1 MVLPLQQCLFLSS
14 PYFIPSRRQ
23 SAFCMPPKEW
33 CVELRKSIFFFFHPR
48 ASLCLRVATNA
59 LPLSNMVKDREASG
73 SETKRVTQQR
83 HNSQNLFSHARGAE
97 LYPLINIRFQTN
109 ILSESSGAPPASSC
123 RPPRVPSACSGKP
136 PLFGG
141 RRSSPPGWGE
151 LWVAGW
157 GWFVFP
163 VLLLSSLLPLKDTHP
178 HPQLRTFFH
187 DNVNQECSGD
197 EIKCLTADYL
207 GKPELT
213 RMLVCWKSFVCPTF
227 NHVFELLEKNLL
239 GHFSPWRARRS
250 LRARWTWRTR
260 WTRLMEEA
268 HTQNVAIHYT
278 STCVFNYRPSGFLIP
293 KWQNITHIYVVQTI
307 WTLRKAPFLGVKTAR
322 HTASTAFTRGR
333 LRLRHFPGKLSTG
346 LLTKSIHEPSGSTLW
361 LSETCSTN
369 RARK

>member
-33 CVELRKSIFFFFHPR
+33 CVELRKSIFFFHPR
-48 ASLCLRVATNA
+48 ASLCLRVAMNA
-59 LPLSNMVKDREASG
+59 LPLSNMVKDREANG
-73 SETKRVTQQR
+73 SETKLVTQQR
-83 HNSQNLFSHARGAE
+83 HNSQNFFSHARGAE

-178 HPQLRTFFH
+178 HLRTFFH
-187 DNVNQECSGD
+187 DNVNQECSEN
-197 EIKCLTADYL
+197 EITVGYL
-207 GKPELT
+207 GKTELT
-213 RMLVCWKSFVCPTF
+213 WMVLCWKSFVWPTF
-227 NHVFELLEKNLL
+227 NHLFELLEKNLL

-250 LRARWTWRTR
+250 LWARWTWRTR
-260 WTRLMEEA
+260 WARLMEEA
-268 HTQNVAIHYT
+268 HTKCCHILYLHLKIIMQEKNVRSIIVLWAFWFQND
-278 STCVFNYRPSGFLIP
+278 S
-293 KWQNITHIYVVQTI
+293 QNITSRYS
-307 WTLRKAPFLGVKTAR
+307 AN
-322 HTASTAFTRGR
+322 
-333 LRLRHFPGKLSTG
+333 
-346 LLTKSIHEPSGSTLW
+346 
-361 LSETCSTN
+361 N
-369 RARK
+369 RDI